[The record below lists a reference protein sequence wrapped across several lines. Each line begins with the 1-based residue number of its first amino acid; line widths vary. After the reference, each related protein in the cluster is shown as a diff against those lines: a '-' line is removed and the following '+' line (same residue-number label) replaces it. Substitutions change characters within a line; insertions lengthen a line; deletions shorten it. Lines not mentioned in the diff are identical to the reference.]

1 LHDLGAISMMSSD
14 SQAMGR
20 VGEVVTRTWQTAH
33 KMKAQR
39 GWLAPDV
46 SGKRSGA
53 TDVEAESRND
63 NFRVKR
69 YVAKYTINPAIAH
82 GISHEV
88 GSLEEGKWADIV
100 IWRPAFF
107 GVKPSMIL
115 KGGQIAWALM
125 GDANASIPT
134 PQPVHGR
141 PMFAAF
147 GGALKSS
154 SITFVSQAAQKL
166 GVAKKYGLEKNVV
179 AVKNTRKVRK
189 LHMVLNGYMPHME
202 IDTETY
208 DVRADGQ
215 LLVCEPV
222 SVQPLAQRYF
232 LF

>member
-1 LHDLGAISMMSSD
+1 
-14 SQAMGR
+14 
-20 VGEVVTRTWQTAH
+20 
-33 KMKAQR
+33 
-39 GWLAPDV
+39 
-46 SGKRSGA
+46 
-53 TDVEAESRND
+53 
-63 NFRVKR
+63 
-69 YVAKYTINPAIAH
+69 
-82 GISHEV
+82 
-88 GSLEEGKWADIV
+88 
-100 IWRPAFF
+100 
-107 GVKPSMIL
+107 
-115 KGGQIAWALM
+115 
-125 GDANASIPT
+125 
-134 PQPVHGR
+134 
-141 PMFAAF
+141 MFAAF

-166 GVAKKYGLEKNVV
+166 GVAKKYGLEKNVA